1 MSELDKLLREVAG
14 ADRAAEPSS
23 DARRKLTDAVRAN
36 RRPNLWPWGLTAAAL
51 LAVGLFAPSPAP
63 PPVEVA
69 PEASQASVAS
79 EFFVLDPVRP
89 IEGMRSGRLVRVT
102 LPADAP
108 SYFGLPPR
116 SRSGPVEAD
125 VLLGDDGI
133 ARAVRFVR

>member
-1 MSELDKLLREVAG
+1 MSEIEKLLREVAE
-14 ADRAAEPSS
+14 ADRAAEPS
-23 DARRKLTDAVRAN
+23 AETRQGLADAVRAN
-36 RRPNLWPWGLTAAAL
+36 RRVKLWPWGLAAAAV
-51 LAVGLFAPSPAP
+51 LAVGFLASQPEPSP
-63 PPVEVA
+63 
-69 PEASQASVAS
+69 PEATEQAIEVSAS